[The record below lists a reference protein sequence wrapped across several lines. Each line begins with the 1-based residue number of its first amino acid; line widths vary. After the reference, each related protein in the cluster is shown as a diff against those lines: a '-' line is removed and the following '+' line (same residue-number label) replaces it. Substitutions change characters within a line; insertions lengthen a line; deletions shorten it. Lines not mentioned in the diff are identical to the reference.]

1 MIMLPATVILIN
13 FCCVAHLY
21 SMNSTGLFRG
31 TRMIRTQ
38 WINPDLISANLFIPG
53 HQSSIHM
60 LNKELNAQVCDAI
73 KV

>member
-1 MIMLPATVILIN
+1 MLPTPVILLD

-21 SMNSTGLFRG
+21 SMNSTELFRG

>member
-1 MIMLPATVILIN
+1 L
-13 FCCVAHLY
+13 
-21 SMNSTGLFRG
+21 R
-31 TRMIRTQ
+31 RTLVQ
-38 WINPDLISANLFIPG
+38 HEFYQAFSGNTDDTDAMDNPDLISANLFNPR